1 LIFIGKSSC
10 FFILNSGKTGCPFMG
25 FSDPEDISGP
35 EDLPIRIGVL
45 LLTRFTLAIFAEIL
59 LK

>member
-1 LIFIGKSSC
+1 
-10 FFILNSGKTGCPFMG
+10 MG